1 MPRMRKSETI
11 STRLHEPYYG
21 WLTEVATRNGMKKS
35 HVLKLFA
42 MISLDAGVLGIHDR
56 LKEIEKGL
64 KSLRKDFNDAVEK

>member
-1 MPRMRKSETI
+1 MPRIRKSETI

-42 MISLDAGVLGIHDR
+42 MICLDADMLGMHER
-56 LKEIEKGL
+56 LKEIERALKG
-64 KSLRKDFNDAVEK
+64 LRKDFNDAVE

>member
-1 MPRMRKSETI
+1 MSYNRKSETI

-21 WLTEVATRNGMKKS
+21 WLTEFATQNGMKKS

-42 MISLDAGVLGIHDR
+42 MICLDADMLGMHER

-64 KSLRKDFNDAVEK
+64 TSLRRDFNDAVEK